1 MPDSTRRTNVFAGP
15 YVDRMTPRRQD
26 SDAVAAALASAAAR
40 IVPLWRSRSLIQRE
54 PVPAACLLPF
64 TDALRLQLPTEE
76 LILLGEFQG
85 QVAFAAELGGE
96 APPTFDATAE
106 FVDLRRA
113 SGMLGQDEA
122 GLLAY
127 ARAMLSWRRRHR
139 YCGFCGTP
147 TRAEQA
153 GHMMACTS
161 ESCDAQAFPRL
172 DPAVIVLV
180 TDGERIL
187 LGRQASWPP
196 GRFSTIAGFVEPGES
211 LEDAVQREVLEE
223 TGVRVSE
230 VRYRSSQPW
239 PFPASLMLGFQ
250 ARALTTEIGPGDGE
264 LEAACWFNRAEIAAG
279 TPSLPPPQSVSFRL
293 IEDWYNAGAQQPL
306 VHEPAVG
313 KSTFAR

>member
-1 MPDSTRRTNVFAGP
+1 MPDPTRQSNVFAGP
-15 YVDRMTPRRQD
+15 YVDRLTAQRQD
-26 SDAVAAALASAAAR
+26 PQAVAAALAGATAR
-40 IVPLWRSRSLIQRE
+40 IVPLWRSRSLIVRE
-54 PVPAACLLPF
+54 PAPAACLLPL
-64 TDALRLQLPTEE
+64 TDGLRQHLHTEE

-96 APPTFDATAE
+96 QPPDLDPHAE

-113 SGMLGQDEA
+113 SGMLGHGEA

-139 YCGFCGTP
+139 YCGFCGAP

-153 GHMMACTS
+153 GHVMTCSAATCG
-161 ESCDAQAFPRL
+161 AQAFPRL

-180 TDGERIL
+180 TDGERAL
-187 LGRQASWPP
+187 LGRQAAWPP

-211 LEDAVQREVLEE
+211 LEDAVVREVLEE
-223 TGVRVSE
+223 TGIRVTD

-264 LEAACWFNRAEIAAG
+264 LEAARWVTRAEIAAG
-279 TPSLPPPQSVSFRL
+279 TPSLPPPQSVSYRL
-293 IEDWYNAGAQQPL
+293 IEAWYDAGASRPL
-306 VHEPAVG
+306 AEEPVTRTW
-313 KSTFAR
+313 KSGR